1 MIEIRHHILPG
12 VGVIEIRGHAGAAEY
27 GSDVIC
33 AAVSALTV
41 TLAERLRRADTK
53 TGSGQAKIVYS
64 RRARKER
71 ESAEFAICGYRLLA
85 EKFPDYVHYQ
95 EIRGDG

>member
-1 MIEIRHHILPG
+1 MVEIRNHIMPG
-12 VGVIEIRGHAGAAEY
+12 VGLIVIDGHAGAGEY

-41 TLAERLRRADTK
+41 TLAERLRRSDTK
-53 TGSGQAKIVYS
+53 TGSGWAMIPYS
-64 RRARKER
+64 RRARRER

-85 EKFPDYVHYQ
+85 EKFPENVHYQ

>member
-1 MIEIRHHILPG
+1 MIEIRHHLLPG

-41 TLAERLRRADTK
+41 TLAERLRREDAE
-53 TGSGQAKIVYS
+53 TGNGRARIVYS
-64 RRARKER
+64 RRARRER

-85 EKFPDYVHYQ
+85 EKFPENVHYQ

>member
-27 GSDVIC
+27 GRDVIC
-33 AAVSALTV
+33 AAVSAITV
-41 TLAERLRRADTK
+41 TLVERLRREDAE
-53 TGSGQAKIVYS
+53 TGNGKARIVYS
-64 RRARKER
+64 RRARRER
-71 ESAEFAICGYRLLA
+71 SDAEFALCGYRWIA
-85 EKFPDYVHYQ
+85 EDYPEFVHYQ

>member
-27 GSDVIC
+27 GNDPIC
-33 AAVSALTV
+33 AAVSILTI
-41 TLAERLRRADTK
+41 TLRMLCGAEIASGHARILYS
-53 TGSGQAKIVYS
+53 TGVRDQRIW
-64 RRARKER
+64 
-71 ESAEFAICGYRLLA
+71 AEFALEGYRFLA
-85 EKFPDYVHYQ
+85 EKFPDHVHYQ

>member
-27 GSDVIC
+27 GRDVIC

-41 TLAERLRRADTK
+41 TLAERMRRSDTK
-53 TGSGQAKIVYS
+53 TGSGWAMIPYS
-64 RRARKER
+64 RRARRER

-85 EKFPDYVHYQ
+85 EKFPENVQYQ